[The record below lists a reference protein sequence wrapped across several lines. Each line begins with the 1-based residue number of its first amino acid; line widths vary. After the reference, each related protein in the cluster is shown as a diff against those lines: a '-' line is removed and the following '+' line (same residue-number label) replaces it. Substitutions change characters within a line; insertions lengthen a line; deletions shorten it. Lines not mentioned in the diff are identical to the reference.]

1 MSQLSLLVPWH
12 EQCHAAPSC
21 ALSSGFCFLS
31 GSQALDSL
39 ATSEFSYKLIMVHI
53 PHPVKLMVITN
64 KQKRLL
70 FCCSQVYHQC
80 VASTCSSTHY
90 MTAVKAQSKSPMTIV
105 NAADKML
112 LVRLGALSCKANHAS
127 LISVSVACKALT
139 ACSTDAIIV
148 SAFDDIR
155 TQPHAL
161 TVLPL
166 PDHVLQPCAQ
176 PSIKPASLKLLGPL
190 PATLP
195 PYQLP
200 HDMKARY
207 GLITTKPHLAKLF
220 PLSQQLDDLKTWC
233 MNVIQLDRQAQAH
246 GSRTWGNT
254 LDQVQ
259 LFLGI
264 CFHNHQIMQPTLQL
278 YLSPHLIGNYVSYRM
293 ACQQSSLT
301 IKSCLATAGVVMKW
315 WQTKL
320 GGHDPSLA
328 QGLQWIQRLQ
338 VTFEYVCEWAVMN
351 CHVCIGLQI

>member
-1 MSQLSLLVPWH
+1 
-12 EQCHAAPSC
+12 
-21 ALSSGFCFLS
+21 
-31 GSQALDSL
+31 
-39 ATSEFSYKLIMVHI
+39 
-53 PHPVKLMVITN
+53 MVITN

-112 LVRLGALSCKANHAS
+112 LVKLGALSCKAKHAS

-176 PSIKPASLKLLGPL
+176 PSIKPASLQLLGPL

-220 PLSQQLDDLKTWC
+220 HLSQQLEDLKTWC

-328 QGLQWIQRLQ
+328 QGLQWIQRLSVQ